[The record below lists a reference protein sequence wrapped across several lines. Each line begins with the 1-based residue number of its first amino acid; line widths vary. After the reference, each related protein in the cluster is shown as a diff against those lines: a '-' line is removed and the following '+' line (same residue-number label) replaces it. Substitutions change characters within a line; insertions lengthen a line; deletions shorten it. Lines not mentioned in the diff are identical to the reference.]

1 MLEGFKKMSA
11 AKNFHPVS
19 LLSVVSKILEKFWNN
34 RIAGHLERC
43 VLCYNFHCDFR
54 SSWSTVELLTVVS
67 DRIARAFD
75 RSGATQVVAPLDITK
90 AFDRVWHAGFLH
102 KRKCYGISDQ
112 IFGLISFFLS
122 NRRFREVLD
131 GKSSQ
136 EHPVNAGVAQGSIP
150 GPTLFLIYIMTF
162 LMMLSVILLSMLMIP
177 LSILSEMRPVICGK
191 IWIGFWIWTWSTR
204 HCGLV

>member
-1 MLEGFKKMSA
+1 M
-11 AKNFHPVS
+11 
-19 LLSVVSKILEKFWNN
+19 
-34 RIAGHLERC
+34 
-43 VLCYNFHCDFR
+43 
-54 SSWSTVELLTVVS
+54 
-67 DRIARAFD
+67 
-75 RSGATQVVAPLDITK
+75 APLDITK

-122 NRRFREVLD
+122 NRRLREVLD

-136 EHPVNAGVAQGSIP
+136 EHAVNAGVAQGSIP

-191 IWIGFWIWTWSTR
+191 I
-204 HCGLV
+204 